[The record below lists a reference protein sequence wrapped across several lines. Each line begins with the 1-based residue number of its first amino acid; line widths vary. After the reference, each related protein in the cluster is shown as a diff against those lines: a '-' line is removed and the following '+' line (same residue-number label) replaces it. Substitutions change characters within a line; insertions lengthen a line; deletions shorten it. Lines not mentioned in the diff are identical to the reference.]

1 MSDEEDSQE
10 KCIIP
15 DQQNCEIE
23 ELCSETLAAKSN
35 IPLIEKLLDNLS
47 EKFSLKEKLGI
58 SVSEKLAKN
67 LNSLFT
73 NGMEEEK
80 F

>member
-15 DQQNCEIE
+15 DQQNLEIW
-23 ELCSETLAAKSN
+23 ELCSETLASKSN
-35 IPLIEKLLDNLS
+35 VPLIEKLLDNLS

-58 SVSEKLAKN
+58 PVSEKLAKN

>member
-15 DQQNCEIE
+15 DQQNLEVQ

-58 SVSEKLAKN
+58 PVSEKLAKN